1 VKKFDIRVF
10 FKDYIYVTIGSLILA
25 ITMNTVLLPNHLVA
39 GGASGISV
47 VLNHAFGW
55 DAALTLYAINI
66 PLLLLCF
73 LLLGKTTGI
82 KTIYGSLIFPFF
94 VGLSA
99 GLPTV
104 THNVTLAAVFGGVF
118 AGIGIGLE
126 FRGSASTGG
135 TAIIAQVVNKYFHV
149 PLGASVWVVDGLVI
163 LSAFIAFDID
173 VVLFSLICL
182 FVIGR
187 VIDLVQAGPVRSRN
201 VFIISKEYLVMK
213 DLLTK
218 SLDKGVTMMPIESG
232 YHGKEG
238 MMLMT
243 VVHEKDFSQ
252 VKEALQEIDEEAFI
266 ISMPANE
273 VLGRG
278 FDLKRVMESID

>member
-1 VKKFDIRVF
+1 MKKFDIRVF

-25 ITMNTVLLPNHLVA
+25 VTMNTVLLPNHLVA

-66 PLLLLCF
+66 PLLVLCF

-94 VGLSA
+94 VGVSA

-201 VFIISKEYLVMK
+201 VFIISKDYLVMK
-213 DLLTK
+213 DQLTNA
-218 SLDKGVTMMPIESG
+218 LDKGVTMMPIESG

-243 VVHEKDFSQ
+243 VVHEKDFSH
-252 VKEALQEIDEEAFI
+252 VKEALQEIDSEAFI

-278 FDLKRVMESID
+278 FDLKRVMESIE